1 MEQKTKKYSELNRY
15 EKAMANATLE
25 QRLEA
30 MANDLKQMA
39 LALGISIHVDATFH
53 DWKATGD
60 ENEAHSTAMV
70 AFIKGDDCTR
80 RDIRESGDLFGII
93 EEALS
98 QTLSRD

>member
-15 EKAMANATLE
+15 ERAMTNATLE

-60 ENEAHSTAMV
+60 TEENHSTAAV
-70 AFIKGDDCTR
+70 YFIKGDYCAR
-80 RDIRESGDLFGII
+80 IDILKPGDLFGAI
-93 EEALS
+93 EEAMKE
-98 QTLSRD
+98 TSRE

>member
-1 MEQKTKKYSELNRY
+1 MEQKTKKYAELNRY
-15 EKAMANATLE
+15 ERAMTNATLE

-53 DWKATGD
+53 DWKASDDTE
-60 ENEAHSTAMV
+60 ENHSTAAV
-70 AFIKGDDCTR
+70 TFIKGDDCTR
-80 RDIRESGDLFGII
+80 RDIEEQEDLFGAI

-98 QTLSRD
+98 KKSD

>member
-15 EKAMANATLE
+15 ERAMTNATLE

-39 LALGISIHVDATFH
+39 LALGISIHVDSTFH
-53 DWKATGD
+53 DWKAVDT
-60 ENEAHSTAMV
+60 EETHSTAMV

-80 RDIRESGDLFGII
+80 RDINEDGDLFGII
-93 EEALS
+93 EEAMS
-98 QTLSRD
+98 KNNPSD

>member
-15 EKAMANATLE
+15 ERAMTNATLE

-39 LALGISIHVDATFH
+39 LALGISIHVDSTFH
-53 DWKATGD
+53 DWKAVDT
-60 ENEAHSTAMV
+60 EKTHSTAMV

-80 RDIRESGDLFGII
+80 RDIKEDGDLFGII
-93 EEALS
+93 EEAMS
-98 QTLSRD
+98 KNNPSD